1 MKIKRSIFSIASGGK
16 NGSGATRS
24 EGAPEPTTIPA
35 QGEND
40 SRNVSPTAPR
50 GDEQGDTQAGN
61 QADGSAYCDI
71 LILHAATIDELLSD
85 DFAPPRS
92 PYGAT
97 DSATPLAATLAS
109 RRLGAWCRAAAGG
122 DQALFERRL
131 ARDGL
136 SIAKVKARLGTGQ
149 FGTTNAKGGIPT
161 RLIGIAADASWI
173 LAALEDRADPPPP
186 AGTKLGTT
194 ANAADEQTCAFEQL
208 LAPVADAAQALLTD
222 SIPARAL
229 GQLNETARNGL
240 RGTLLQELSDL
251 CAPALYE
258 RFSKARKAAA
268 AGQALQPIGTALYDR
283 FVADMKAGGFR
294 ALFDDKPVLL
304 RLIAT
309 LTRQWLDT
317 SRELI
322 LRLDADLPAIRRE
335 LLPPSAASTVAKI
348 EGDLSDPHNF
358 GRSVQILTFAGGAR
372 LVYKPKDLRLDIAW
386 ADLIA
391 RLNRAAPPLT
401 LKAVRAIARDG
412 YGWTEFVAHDGCDDE
427 AGIARFFR
435 RAGAYLAL
443 LHVFVATDM
452 HQENIIAA
460 GDHPVP
466 IDLETILQPSAEEY
480 KAREPESEAFDA
492 AMDIVAN
499 SVMTV
504 GLLPAYGRSVDN
516 NVFAMGGM
524 TADWGARTVITWNDV
539 NTDAMRPAKVK
550 EPGTTNTNLPHVGGR
565 HAKFADHI
573 GGFIAGFEDY
583 AHFLRERIAASAA
596 DLFAGFAGLP
606 VRKVVHPTRFY
617 YMLLQRL
624 RNHAPMDDGAAW
636 SAQADFVAR
645 LSSWDKESEPLWP
658 LLHAE
663 RMALLSLN
671 VPHFVTASDG
681 TEICDITGVSA
692 RTAAVPGLTRAR
704 ERAAKLDAKEIAW
717 QAEVIRENTNSILP
731 RAASSDRAA
740 VVEETSASLPLAAA
754 RELFLAEAGKI
765 AAELHERAIRR
776 GPGAA
781 WIGLDWLGDA
791 DVFQLVCLGP
801 DLYNGAAGVAVFL
814 AAHAAVTGHAP
825 SGELARAAL
834 SHLRK
839 GLKSRNAARLA
850 RALGVGG
857 ATGLGSIVYAL
868 AVIANS
874 LCDNDLLADAEATA
888 RLFTDELIAADKQ
901 LDVMSGSAGGILGLL
916 RLHRD
921 TGSAAVLERATRCGT
936 HLLAQPRLGRQGQ
949 RSWPIPGTDGQLL
962 NGMSHGAA
970 GFAYALAALAAATGR
985 DDFAKAAAECIAFED
1000 SSYDGERR
1008 NWPDLRSSQIHWPCQ
1023 WCHGATGIGLAR
1035 LGIGKRRGGLAVQ
1048 ADIENAV
1055 AGIQLNAGTPVD
1067 TLCCGTLGGIEF
1079 LCDAAD
1085 VLARGDLRDIAAR
1098 RLLAVVERAGAT
1110 GDYRWNNGQRQFNL
1124 GLFRGLAGVG
1134 YTLLRQAATPDTRL
1148 PNVLIW
1154 E

>member
-1 MKIKRSIFSIASGGK
+1 M
-16 NGSGATRS
+16 TL
-24 EGAPEPTTIPA
+24 
-35 QGEND
+35 Q
-40 SRNVSPTAPR
+40 RN
-50 GDEQGDTQAGN
+50 EQGDTPTGN
-61 QADGSAYCDI
+61 HTDSPAYCES
-71 LILHAATIDELLSD
+71 LILRAATIDELLSGD
-85 DFAPPRS
+85 LAPPQE
-92 PYGAT
+92 PYGDT
-97 DSATPLAATLAS
+97 DSAAGLATRRLAAWS
-109 RRLGAWCRAAAGG
+109 RAAAGG

-136 SIAKVKARLGTGQ
+136 SMAKVRARLGPADSTG
-149 FGTTNAKGGIPT
+149 TVPT
-161 RLIGIAADASWI
+161 SLAGLAADATWI
-173 LAALEDRADPPPP
+173 LAALEDPAGRPRP
-186 AGTKLGTT
+186 AGTKD
-194 ANAADEQTCAFEQL
+194 AAPDAPPCAFEQL
-208 LAPVADAAQALLTD
+208 LAPVADAAQARLAA
-222 SIPARAL
+222 SVPARAL
-229 GQLNETARNGL
+229 GQLGETARSGL
-240 RGTLLQELSDL
+240 RNTLLHELSGL
-251 CAPALYE
+251 CAPTLYE
-258 RFSKARKAAA
+258 RFSKARNAAAHDKAA
-268 AGQALQPIGTALYDR
+268 QPIGTALYDR
-283 FVADMKAGGFR
+283 FVADMKAVGFR
-294 ALFDDKPVLL
+294 TLFSDKPVLL

-309 LTRQWLDT
+309 VTRQWLDT

-322 LRLDADLPAIRRE
+322 LRLDADLPAIRRD
-335 LLPPSAASTVAKI
+335 LLPPSLPPSAVAKI
-348 EGDLSDPHNF
+348 DGDLSDPHNF
-358 GRSVQILTFAGGAR
+358 GRSVQILSFAGGWR
-372 LVYKPKDLRLDIAW
+372 VVYKPKDLRLDIVW
-386 ADLIA
+386 ADLIE
-391 RLNRAAPPLT
+391 RLNRANPPLT
-401 LKAVRAIARDG
+401 LKAVRAIACDG
-412 YGWTEFVAHDGCDDE
+412 YGWTEYITHDGCE
-427 AGIARFFR
+427 EESGVARFFR

-443 LHVFVATDM
+443 LHVFAATDM

-466 IDLETILQPSAEEY
+466 IDLETILQPTAEEY
-480 KAREPESEAFDA
+480 KTHEPESEAFDA

-524 TADWGARTVITWNDV
+524 TADWGARTVIAWNDI

-550 EPGTTNTNLPHVGGR
+550 EPGTTNTNLPHIGGR

-573 GGFIAGFEDY
+573 GDFVAGFEDY
-583 AHFLRERIAASAA
+583 AHFLKDRIAAGAD

-624 RNHAPMDDGAAW
+624 RNHAPMDDGASW

-663 RMALLSLN
+663 RTALLSLN
-671 VPHFVTASDG
+671 VPHFVTPSDG

-692 RTAAVPGLTRAR
+692 RTAAVPGLTRAIA
-704 ERAAKLDAKEIAW
+704 RAAKLDAKEITW
-717 QAEVIRENTNSILP
+717 QTEVIRENTNSILP
-731 RAASSDRAA
+731 HVASSVQAA
-740 VVEETSASLPLAAA
+740 DVKDMSASLPLAVA
-754 RELFLAEAGKI
+754 RERFLAEAGKI
-765 AAELHERAIRR
+765 ADELHARAVRR

-801 DLYNGAAGVAVFL
+801 DLYNGTSGIAVFL
-814 AAHAAVTGHAP
+814 AAHAAVAGHAP

-839 GLKSRNAARLA
+839 GLRSRNAARLA
-850 RALGVGG
+850 RALGIGG
-857 ATGLGSIVYAL
+857 ATGLGSIVYAF
-868 AVIANS
+868 AVIAKN
-874 LCDNDLLADAEATA
+874 LGDEILLADAEAAA

-916 RLHRD
+916 RLYRD
-921 TGSAAVLERATRCGT
+921 TGSAAVLERAAKCGA
-936 HLLAQPRLGRQGQ
+936 HLLAQPRLGPQGR
-949 RSWPIPGTDGQLL
+949 RSWPIPGTDGKML

-985 DDFAKAAAECIAFED
+985 DDFADAAAECIAFED
-1000 SSYDGERR
+1000 SSYDGERH
-1008 NWPDLRSSQIHWPCQ
+1008 NWPDLRASQTHWPCQ

-1035 LGIGKRRGGLAVQ
+1035 LGIGKQRGAPAVQ
-1048 ADIENAV
+1048 ADIANAV
-1055 AGIQLNAGTPVD
+1055 AGVQLNAATPVD

-1079 LCDAAD
+1079 LCDAAGALD
-1085 VLARGDLRDIAAR
+1085 RGDLHDIAAQ

-1110 GDYRWNNGQRQFNL
+1110 GDYRWNNGKRHFNL

-1134 YTLLRQAATPDTRL
+1134 YTLLRQASTQRADVSL
-1148 PNVLIW
+1148 PNILIW

>member
-1 MKIKRSIFSIASGGK
+1 MTSQGDHQA
-16 NGSGATRS
+16 GSRAD
-24 EGAPEPTTIPA
+24 IPA
-35 QGEND
+35 
-40 SRNVSPTAPR
+40 
-50 GDEQGDTQAGN
+50 
-61 QADGSAYCDI
+61 YCES
-71 LILHAATIDELLSD
+71 LIRRAATIDELLSAD
-85 DFAPPRS
+85 RAPVPQ
-92 PYGAT
+92 PYGDTESAASLAT
-97 DSATPLAATLAS
+97 
-109 RRLGAWCRAAAGG
+109 RRLAAWCRAAAGG

-131 ARDGL
+131 VRDGL
-136 SIAKVKARLGTGQ
+136 SIAKVRERLATGPSWGTG
-149 FGTTNAKGGIPT
+149 PT
-161 RLIGIAADASWI
+161 SLAGLAADAAWT
-173 LAALEDRADPPPP
+173 LAALEDP
-186 AGTKLGTT
+186 AGRSRPAGSTD
-194 ANAADEQTCAFEQL
+194 AAPDVRPHAFEQL
-208 LAPVADAAQALLTD
+208 LAPVADAAQAQLVA
-222 SIPARAL
+222 SVPARAL
-229 GQLNETARNGL
+229 GQLSETARNGL
-240 RGTLLQELSDL
+240 RSTLLQELSGL
-251 CAPALYE
+251 GAPALYE
-258 RFSKARKAAA
+258 RFGKARNAAA
-268 AGQALQPIGTALYDR
+268 AGQPAQRAGTALYER
-283 FVADMKAGGFR
+283 FVADMKSGGFR
-294 ALFDDKPVLL
+294 ALFNEKPVLL

-309 LTRQWLDT
+309 TTRQWLDT

-322 LRLDADLPAIRRE
+322 LRLDADLPAIRRD
-335 LLPPSAASTVAKI
+335 LLPSSAASTVVKI

-358 GRSVQILTFAGGAR
+358 GRSVQIITFAGGAR

-386 ADLIA
+386 AELIA
-391 RLNRAAPPLT
+391 RLNRADPPLT
-401 LKAVRAIARDG
+401 LKAVRAIACDG
-412 YGWTEFVAHDGCDDE
+412 YGWTEFVTHDGCADE
-427 AGIARFFR
+427 AGIVRFFR

-443 LHVFVATDM
+443 LHVFAATDM
-452 HQENIIAA
+452 HQENMIAA

-466 IDLETILQPSAEEY
+466 IDLETILQPTAEEY
-480 KAREPESEAFDA
+480 KANEPESEAFDA

-524 TADWGARTVITWNDV
+524 TADWGARTVIAWNDV

-550 EPGTTNTNLPHVGGR
+550 EPGTTNTNLPHVDGR
-565 HAKFADHI
+565 YAKFADHI
-573 GGFIAGFEDY
+573 DAFITGFEDY
-583 AHFLRERIAASAA
+583 AHFLKGRIAAAAA

-624 RNHAPMDDGAAW
+624 RNHAPMDDGASW

-658 LLHAE
+658 LLRAE
-663 RMALLSLN
+663 RTALLSLN
-671 VPHFVTASDG
+671 VPHFVTPSDG
-681 TEICDITGVSA
+681 TEISDITGVSA
-692 RTAAVPGLTRAR
+692 HTAAVPGLTRAI
-704 ERAAKLDAKEIAW
+704 ERATKLDDKEITW
-717 QAEVIRENTNSILP
+717 QAEVIRENTNSIVQ
-731 RAASSDRAA
+731 RAASSDRTA
-740 VVEETSASLPLAAA
+740 VKETSANLPPAAA

-765 AAELHERAIRR
+765 AGELHERAVRR

-801 DLYNGAAGVAVFL
+801 DLYNGTAGIAVFL
-814 AAHAAVTGHAP
+814 AAHAAVTSHAP
-825 SGELARAAL
+825 STDLARAAL

-857 ATGLGSIVYAL
+857 ATGLGSIVYAF
-868 AVIANS
+868 AVIGKNLGDDA
-874 LCDNDLLADAEATA
+874 LFADAEATA

-921 TGSAAVLERATRCGT
+921 TGSPATLERATQCGA
-936 HLLAQPRLGRQGQ
+936 HLLAQPRLGPQGR
-949 RSWPIPGTDGQLL
+949 RSWPIPGTDGKML

-985 DDFAKAAAECIAFED
+985 DDFAEAAAECIAFED

-1008 NWPDLRSSQIHWPCQ
+1008 NWPDLRASQTHWPCQ

-1035 LGIGKRRGGLAVQ
+1035 LGIGKRRGALTEQ

-1055 AGIQLNAGTPVD
+1055 AGVQLNEATPVD

-1079 LCDAAD
+1079 LCDAGG
-1085 VLARGDLRDIAAR
+1085 VLERGDLRDTAAR
-1098 RLLAVVERAGAT
+1098 RLLAVVERADAT
-1110 GDYRWNNGQRQFNL
+1110 GDYRWNNGKRHFNL

-1134 YTLLRQAATPDTRL
+1134 YTLLRQAIAPRTDVSL